1 VRIISG
7 KYKGRRIFP
16 PKNLPVRPTTDMSKE
31 ALFNVLRNHFNFD
44 GLKILDLFSGTGNI
58 SYEFASRGSDN
69 ITSVDGDF
77 GCVKF
82 IKQTASEYDFNIAA
96 IKSDVFKFLE
106 KNNNTYDIIFADPPY
121 GLDQA
126 TFEKIVLLVFEKELL
141 NADGMMIIEHSKYTK
156 LDHLE
161 HFSFKKSYGGS
172 IFSFFEIE
180 SDEDEDDSDSEEEY
194 DEDEDDEFE
203 QTEED

>member
-1 VRIISG
+1 
-7 KYKGRRIFP
+7 
-16 PKNLPVRPTTDMSKE
+16 MSKE

-44 GLKILDLFSGTGNI
+44 ALKVLDLFAGTGNI

-82 IKQTASEYDFNIAA
+82 IKQTAAEYDFNIAA

-106 KNNNTYDIIFADPPY
+106 KNNNSYDIIFADPPY
-121 GLDQA
+121 GLDQS
-126 TFEKIVLLVFEKELL
+126 TFEKIVLTVFEKEMLDI
-141 NADGMMIIEHSKYTK
+141 DGMMIIEHSKYTK
-156 LDHLE
+156 VDHLE

-180 SDEDEDDSDSEEEY
+180 SEGDENDEEEDESYSDEEFDEESDD
-194 DEDEDDEFE
+194 
-203 QTEED
+203 TEED